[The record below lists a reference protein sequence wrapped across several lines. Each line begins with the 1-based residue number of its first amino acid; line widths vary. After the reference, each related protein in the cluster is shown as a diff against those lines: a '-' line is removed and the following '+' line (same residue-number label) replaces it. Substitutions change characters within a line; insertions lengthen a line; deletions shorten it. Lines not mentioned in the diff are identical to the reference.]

1 MLFSK
6 CIKAPAEPG
15 DGVRISI
22 MSRHTLND
30 GITPDK
36 EIGPNSYDEWWKA
49 LAPNE
54 KVLGLYLRGEIP
66 FLSFEENY
74 RYQLY
79 HDEAYMTMTNLI
91 NLARTEDVTVLC
103 VERTPEHCHRRI
115 LLDVCRLATPDLE
128 VFVA

>member
-1 MLFSK
+1 
-6 CIKAPAEPG
+6 
-15 DGVRISI
+15 

-54 KVLGLYLRGEIP
+54 KVLGLYLRGEMS
-66 FLSFEENY
+66 LRSFEESY

-79 HDEAYMTMTNLI
+79 HDDDAYMAMTRLI
-91 NLARTEDVTVLC
+91 NRARTEDVTVLC
-103 VERTPEHCHRRI
+103 VEGTPEFCHRRI
-115 LLDVCRLATPDLE
+115 LLEVCRLAAPDLE